1 VDRPGPERKRGQ
13 VWWARADKRRPVL
26 LLSRPEAYAVRRRVI
41 AAEVT
46 TTMRLNPATV
56 PLSRRDGLPEPSI
69 ANCDNLVTANQDDL
83 IEYITTLSHERMA
96 EIDRALRFALALEQ

>member
-1 VDRPGPERKRGQ
+1 MDRPGPERKRGQ
-13 VWWARADKRRPVL
+13 VWWARADKRRPIL

-46 TTMRLNPATV
+46 TTIRLNPATV
-56 PLSRRDGLPEPSI
+56 PLSRRDGLPEACI

-83 IEYITTLSHERMA
+83 IGLIATLSPERMT
-96 EIDRALRFALALEQ
+96 EVDRALRFALALD